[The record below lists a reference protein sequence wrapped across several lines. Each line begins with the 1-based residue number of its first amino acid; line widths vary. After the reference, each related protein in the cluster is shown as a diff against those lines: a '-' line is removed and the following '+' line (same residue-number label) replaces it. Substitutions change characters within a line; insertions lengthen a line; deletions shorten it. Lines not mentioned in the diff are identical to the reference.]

1 MINGAWELHSL
12 AGTTNV
18 VGCVLSSK
26 HLHLPH
32 NYCTM
37 ARRPV
42 NKSIKKKTE
51 DSYQKCC
58 YCSTNRD
65 TRGFDKHLAACKIWF
80 AAQNENHV
88 VHAHANASTAA
99 TLNPLEPANFLEPA
113 NQQMDDLVPLHTD
126 SHSDFVPQSSAPAK
140 GQYYTLVMNCTMRA
154 QMACISSQLPMVLN
168 FQRSISKSFPTLTP
182 LIRQ

>member
-51 DSYQKCC
+51 DSYRKCR
-58 YCSTNRD
+58 YCNTNRD
-65 TRGFDKHLAACKIWF
+65 SRGFDKHLAACKIRF
-80 AAQNENHV
+80 AAQTETHV

-99 TLNPLEPANFLEPA
+99 TPNLLESV
-113 NQQMDDLVPLHTD
+113 NQQTGDPVPLHTD
-126 SHSDFVPQSSAPAK
+126 RDNSPEMVPQSSAPAK
-140 GQYYTLVMNCTMRA
+140 GQHDVFIKCSMRA
-154 QMACISSQLPMVLN
+154 QIACISSQPPMVLN
-168 FQRSISKSFPTLTP
+168 FQRSISKSFPTPTHLT
-182 LIRQ
+182 QQ